1 MISVA
6 VPDVRPSG
14 SVEPSPLH
22 IFITGLTGV
31 NTPDK
36 GQVPFQ
42 MARGTERERERRT
55 KYNKYDHHNC
65 LALHPYSI
73 HGNTNDLRSIV

>member
-42 MARGTERERERRT
+42 MARRGTERERGG
-55 KYNKYDHHNC
+55 
-65 LALHPYSI
+65 PSI
-73 HGNTNDLRSIV
+73 INTITIIA

>member
-1 MISVA
+1 MWSPA
-6 VPDVRPSG
+6 PSI
-14 SVEPSPLH
+14 H

-42 MARGTERERERRT
+42 MARGTERERERERERGG
-55 KYNKYDHHNC
+55 
-65 LALHPYSI
+65 PSI
-73 HGNTNDLRSIV
+73 INTITIIA